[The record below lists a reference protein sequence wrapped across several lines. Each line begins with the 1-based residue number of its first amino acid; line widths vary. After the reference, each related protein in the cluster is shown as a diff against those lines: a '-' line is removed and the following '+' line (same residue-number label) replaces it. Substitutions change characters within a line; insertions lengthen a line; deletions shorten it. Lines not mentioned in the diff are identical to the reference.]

1 MDLISLKYFYEVS
14 QDLHITNAAKRL
26 YISQQRL
33 SGHIQRL
40 EAAYGVKLIERDPK
54 PHLTAA
60 GRYLASYAEQMLNME
75 RDLHVTVKPNSV

>member
-14 QDLHITNAAKRL
+14 KDLHITNAAKRL

-40 EAAYGVKLIERDPK
+40 EATYGVKLIERDPK

-60 GRYLASYAEQMLNME
+60 AEFGMIQKTAVGK
-75 RDLHVTVKPNSV
+75 RVWAWRG